1 MENKIAS
8 YTAASVFPA
17 KILVNPELLKKITEE
32 KMIPPIHIQLNPTNH
47 CNLNCPFCS
56 CSARD
61 KRQQMS
67 YADIDEFMTKARR
80 LGCESATITGGGEP
94 CLHPDIEKIISRI
107 SELGIEIGL
116 VTNGLIIEKLSKET
130 MSKITWIRISSGD
143 HRNFTDT
150 YKKSLERAIEKGDV
164 VDWSFSHVVTKK
176 PNYDTIKAI
185 IKFANNNVFT
195 HVRLVAD
202 IFEPEKI
209 DMEKIKKK
217 VSEAGI
223 SDEIVIY
230 QGRKDFM
237 PGQEKCLISL
247 LKPVIG
253 ADGFIY
259 PCCGTQYALEEPGRD
274 YEKTMRMGEA
284 RDLEKIIENQ
294 AHFNG
299 AVCSKCY
306 YNEYN
311 EALKILISEV
321 HHKKFV

>member
-1 MENKIAS
+1 
-8 YTAASVFPA
+8 
-17 KILVNPELLKKITEE
+17 
-32 KMIPPIHIQLNPTNH
+32 
-47 CNLNCPFCS
+47 
-56 CSARD
+56 
-61 KRQQMS
+61 
-67 YADIDEFMTKARR
+67 
-80 LGCESATITGGGEP
+80 
-94 CLHPDIEKIISRI
+94 
-107 SELGIEIGL
+107 
-116 VTNGLIIEKLSKET
+116 
-130 MSKITWIRISSGD
+130 
-143 HRNFTDT
+143 
-150 YKKSLERAIEKGDV
+150 
-164 VDWSFSHVVTKK
+164 
-176 PNYDTIKAI
+176 
-185 IKFANNNVFT
+185 VFT